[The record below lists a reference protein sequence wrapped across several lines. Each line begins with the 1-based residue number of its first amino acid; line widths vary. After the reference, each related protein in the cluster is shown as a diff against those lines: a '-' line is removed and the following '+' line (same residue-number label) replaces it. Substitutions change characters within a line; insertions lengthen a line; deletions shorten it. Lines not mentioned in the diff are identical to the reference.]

1 MQPSSSPELSVS
13 IPQEHT
19 LLLALNRPRQRNA
32 ITPDLTREIAHVL
45 DWFDNEPSL
54 WVAVLTG
61 EGDMFCAGADLKS
74 WHASQSSNV
83 TTEQQDIAS
92 SPHGFAAISRRRT
105 SLKPIIAAVN
115 GPAYGGGVEIILN
128 CDLVVASTDAVFGL
142 PEVKRGVVA
151 AQGAIPRLTR
161 VAGHQLA
168 SEMLLLGSTIT
179 ALEARDKFRFINIVT
194 SPAEVLPTALALAR
208 TITSNSP
215 DAVQSTKEGLL
226 IAQRVGNVDEA
237 VASHALSAAGGRVWS
252 GRNVKE
258 GLAAFVEKR
267 IPKWTNPAKL

>member
-19 LLLALNRPRQRNA
+19 LLLALNRPLQRNA

>member
-1 MQPSSSPELSVS
+1 MQPSSSPELTVS

-45 DWFDNEPSL
+45 DWFDSEPSL
-54 WVAVLTG
+54 WVVVLTG

-92 SPHGFAAISRRRT
+92 SPHGFAALSRRRT
-105 SLKPIIAAVN
+105 SLKLIIAAVN

-142 PEVKRGVVA
+142 LEVKRGVVA

-179 ALEARDKFRFINIVT
+179 ALEARDRFRFINIVT

-237 VASHALSAAGGRVWS
+237 VVSHALSAAGGRVWN

>member
-1 MQPSSSPELSVS
+1 MAASSSSLRVSV
-13 IPQEHT
+13 PQQHT
-19 LLLALNRPRQRNA
+19 LLLTLNRPSQRNA
-32 ITPDLTREIAHVL
+32 ITPDLAREIAHVL

-54 WVAVLTG
+54 WVAVVTG
-61 EGDMFCAGADLKS
+61 EGDTFCAGADLKS
-74 WHASQSSNV
+74 WHASQSSGIV
-83 TTEQQDIAS
+83 TEQQNFAS
-92 SPHGFAAISRRRT
+92 SPHGFASISRRRT

-128 CDLVVASTDAVFGL
+128 CDLVVASTDAVFAL

-151 AQGAIPRLTR
+151 AQGGIPRLAR

-168 SEMLLLGSTIT
+168 SEMLLLGNTIT
-179 ALEARDKFRFINIVT
+179 ALEARDKYRFINIIT
-194 SPAEVLPTALALAR
+194 SPTEALPTALALAH

-226 IAQRVGNVDEA
+226 IAQHVGNVDEA
-237 VASHALSAAGGRVWS
+237 VVSHARSEASGRVWN

-267 IPKWTNPAKL
+267 TPKWTNPAKL

>member
-1 MQPSSSPELSVS
+1 MQPSSSPELTVS

-19 LLLALNRPRQRNA
+19 LLLALNRPLQRNA